1 MRCRVKSLAPSEH
14 QFELLTRD
22 YVVIAMDLKQYEQAK
37 FSMAELIRSAQ
48 AVDTKDQDLLS
59 ASRDLLMRLAD
70 DRFNLMLVGRFS
82 RGKSTLINAILGAAH
97 LPTGILPL
105 TSVIT
110 TVRYGSRTQVVLN
123 FNDRQLRQ
131 EIPLSRLSEY
141 VTQQS
146 NPGNVKNVAYAEIEL
161 PVELLRRGVFFV
173 DSPGLGSAIAENT
186 QTTERFFPEA
196 DAFVLITSFDSPLSE
211 EENRAL
217 YRIRETG
224 KILFVIVN
232 KQDTVAEDER
242 QQVLGYVKS
251 QLERFS
257 FAREAQVFSVSARQ
271 ALEAKQSQEPDR
283 VAASGIPQFEE
294 ELLRFLMEERAEAF
308 LSNMY
313 QRIQDF
319 LLERRDLDKQIERR
333 TVYESI
339 LKRLRALRE
348 PEREL
353 SSADDKHHAADG
365 AAAQISLELEK
376 RSGCRICGA
385 VLDAVFHFLSK
396 HQYEL
401 VVNQDTQKEHAA
413 RGGFCSLHTW
423 QYENIS
429 SPYGVCAAYPELA
442 HRMAAELQKLAAG
455 SDGPAW
461 TVERITNLGG
471 TQDTCKICQVRVE
484 AERKAVREA
493 VSALQRLEAPLN
505 RRLPAFC
512 LLHLAMI
519 VGQLGKGRSA
529 EALLGAHAHFFE
541 RMAEDAQRYA
551 LRHDALRRHLTS
563 EEERRASQLMLLMLA
578 GHRSLCAPWNVQ
590 SLF

>member
-1 MRCRVKSLAPSEH
+1 
-14 QFELLTRD
+14 
-22 YVVIAMDLKQYEQAK
+22 MDLKQYEQAK
-37 FSMAELIRSAQ
+37 FSMAEIVRSAQ
-48 AVDTKDQDLLS
+48 AVDTKDQDLFS

-123 FNDRQLRQ
+123 FNDRQLHQ
-131 EIPLSRLSEY
+131 EIPLARLAEY

-196 DAFVLITSFDSPLSE
+196 DAFVLITSFDSPLSD

-217 YRIRETG
+217 YRIRETE
-224 KILFVIVN
+224 KTLFVIVN
-232 KQDTVAEDER
+232 KQDTVGEDER
-242 QQVLGYVKS
+242 RQVLDYVKS

-257 FAREAQVFSVSARQ
+257 FKRPPQFFSVSARQ
-271 ALEAKQSQEPDR
+271 ALEAKQARDPDLITK
-283 VAASGIPQFEE
+283 SGIPQFEE

-308 LSNMY
+308 LSNTY
-313 QRIQDF
+313 GRIQDF
-319 LLERRDLDKQIERR
+319 LLERRDREMQAERR
-333 TVYESI
+333 QIYES
-339 LKRLRALRE
+339 LLERLRALRE
-348 PEREL
+348 AEAEVP
-353 SSADDKHHAADG
+353 SAEDRHYAAEG
-365 AAAQISLELEK
+365 ASAQTSLEFEK
-376 RSGCRICGA
+376 RSGCRICGQ

-401 VVNQDTQKEHAA
+401 VINRDAQREHAT

-429 SPYGVCAAYPELA
+429 SPYGVCVSYPELA
-442 HRMAAELQKLAAG
+442 HRMAVDLRKLIVR

-461 TVERITNLGG
+461 TAESITHLGG
-471 TQDTCKICQVRVE
+471 SQDTCQICHVRVE
-484 AERKAVREA
+484 AERKAVDEA
-493 VSALQRLEAPLN
+493 VAILRRLEASPN
-505 RRLPAFC
+505 GRLPGLC
-512 LLHLAMI
+512 LLHLAMV
-519 VGQLGKGRSA
+519 VGELGKGRTA
-529 EALLGAHAHFFE
+529 ETLLNAHAQFFE

-563 EEERRASQLMLLMLA
+563 QEERSASQLMLLMLA

>member
-1 MRCRVKSLAPSEH
+1 MQALKNLY
-14 QFELLTRD
+14 L
-22 YVVIAMDLKQYEQAK
+22 VIAMDLKEYEQAK

-48 AVDTKDQDLLS
+48 AVDTKDQDLMS
-59 ASRDLLMRLAD
+59 ACRDLLMRLAD

-97 LPTGILPL
+97 LPAGILPL

-110 TVRYGSRTQVVLN
+110 TVRYGSRTLVVLN

-131 EIPLSRLSEY
+131 EVPLSRLAEY

-196 DAFVLITSFDSPLSE
+196 DAFVLITSYDSPLSD

-217 YRIRETG
+217 YRIRQTD
-224 KILFVIVN
+224 KRLFVIVN
-232 KQDTVAEDER
+232 KQDTVGEDER
-242 QQVLGYVKS
+242 RQVLDYVKS
-251 QLERFS
+251 QLGQFLLKK
-257 FAREAQVFSVSARQ
+257 APQVFSVSARQ
-271 ALEAKQSQEPDR
+271 ALEAKQSKQADR
-283 VAASGIPQFEE
+283 IADSGILQFEE
-294 ELLRFLMEERAEAF
+294 ELLRFLIEEQAGAF

-313 QRIQDF
+313 ERIKDF
-319 LLERRDLDKQIERR
+319 LLERRNLERQTDR
-333 TVYESI
+333 RPIYEE
-339 LKRLRALRE
+339 LLERLQSLRE
-348 PEREL
+348 STAEL
-353 SSADDKHHAADG
+353 PSGQDRHYAMHEGSAR
-365 AAAQISLELEK
+365 ISLDLEK
-376 RSGCRICGA
+376 RSGCRVCGE

-396 HQYEL
+396 HQYDL
-401 VVNQDTQKEHAA
+401 VIDRDAQREHAA

-429 SPYGVCAAYPELA
+429 SPYGVCNAYPELV
-442 HRMAAELQKLAAG
+442 HRLAAELQNVAVSG
-455 SDGPAW
+455 DGPAW
-461 TVERITNLGG
+461 STEGVVRLGG
-471 TQDTCKICQVRVE
+471 SQDACQVCQARAD
-484 AERKAVREA
+484 AERKAVKAA
-493 VSALQRLEAPLN
+493 VSVFRRSDASPN
-505 RRLPAFC
+505 GRLPAYC

-519 VGQLGKGRSA
+519 VGQLGKGRVA
-529 EALLGAHAHFFE
+529 ETLLNAHAQFFE

>member
-1 MRCRVKSLAPSEH
+1 
-14 QFELLTRD
+14 
-22 YVVIAMDLKQYEQAK
+22 MDLKQYEQAK

-48 AVDTKDQDLLS
+48 AIDTKDQDLLS

-123 FNDRQLRQ
+123 FIDRHPRL
-131 EIPLSRLSEY
+131 EIPLARLAEY

-196 DAFVLITSFDSPLSE
+196 DAFVLITSYDSPLSD

-217 YRIRETG
+217 YRIRGTD
-224 KILFVIVN
+224 KTLFVIVN
-232 KQDTVAEDER
+232 KQDTVGENER
-242 QQVLGYVKS
+242 QQVLDYVKS

-257 FAREAQVFSVSARQ
+257 FHRTPQVFSVSAQ
-271 ALEAKQSQEPDR
+271 EALQAKQEQEPDR
-283 VAASGIPQFEE
+283 VAASGILEFEE
-294 ELLRFLMEERAEAF
+294 ELLRFLIEERAEAF

-313 QRIQDF
+313 DRIKDF
-319 LLERRDLDKQIERR
+319 LLDRRNLERQIERR
-333 TVYESI
+333 PAYES
-339 LKRLRALRE
+339 LLDRLRELRE
-348 PEREL
+348 PEAEH
-353 SSADDKHHAADG
+353 SSAEGRHYATEDVS
-365 AAAQISLELEK
+365 AQISLDLEK
-376 RSGCRICGA
+376 RSGCRICGQ

-396 HQYEL
+396 HQYDL
-401 VVNQDTQKEHAA
+401 VINREAQREHAA

-429 SPYGVCAAYPELA
+429 SPYGVCNAYPELA
-442 HRMAAELQKLAAG
+442 HRMAAELQNAAARG
-455 SDGPAW
+455 DGPAW
-461 TVERITNLGG
+461 TAESITHLGG
-471 TQDTCKICQVRVE
+471 SPDTCQVCQVRVE
-484 AERKAVREA
+484 AERKAVDDA
-493 VSALQRLEAPLN
+493 VAGLRRLEASIN
-505 RRLPAFC
+505 GRLPGLC

-519 VGQLGKGRSA
+519 VGNLGKGRAA
-529 EALLGAHAHFFE
+529 EALLNAHAQFFE

-578 GHRSLCAPWNVQ
+578 SHRSLCAPWNVQ
-590 SLF
+590 TLF